1 MPMID
6 YLETGNLPQDKKQ
19 ARELVLSKEL
29 FTMEDDVLYHV
40 ERDKS
45 LRFVLP
51 SSDRQKLFDEA
62 HSGKFAGHLREAK
75 IHSELARH
83 YWWPGMRVDITSWC
97 RACLPCA
104 TRSVGKSIRPPLTP
118 IPVGGPCDRVGVDV
132 LQLPKTSHGNRYA
145 VVFVDYFTKWPE
157 VYATRDQSAPT
168 IAKLLVEEVI
178 SRHGVPRQLV
188 SDRGASFLSRLM
200 LEVCS
205 VMGIKKINTSAYHP
219 QTDGL
224 VERFNRTLTD
234 MLAKT
239 VAPGVEW
246 DDRLPYVLFAYRVT
260 QQASTGESPFF
271 LLYGHDPQLPSE
283 VAFTPPVNRE
293 NVHLDDYKSSMLRAM
308 REAWELAQRTL
319 EKAQKR
325 QKHQHD
331 KNARNAEFQVGDR
344 GFTFMLGLS

>member
-1 MPMID
+1 MATDMQLCLLTINFD
-6 YLETGNLPQDKKQ
+6 QM
-19 ARELVLSKEL
+19 ARSI
-29 FTMEDDVLYHV
+29 YH
-40 ERDKS
+40 
-45 LRFVLP
+45 
-51 SSDRQKLFDEA
+51 Q
-62 HSGKFAGHLREAK
+62 G
-75 IHSELARH
+75 
-83 YWWPGMRVDITSWC
+83 
-97 RACLPCA
+97 
-104 TRSVGKSIRPPLTP
+104 
-118 IPVGGPCDRVGVDV
+118 PVCTNNC
-132 LQLPKTSHGNRYA
+132 KA
-145 VVFVDYFTKWPE
+145 
-157 VYATRDQSAPT
+157 
-168 IAKLLVEEVI
+168 EEVI
-178 SRHGVPRQLV
+178 SRHGVPRQLL
-188 SDRGASFLSRLM
+188 SDRGAAFQSRLM

-219 QTDGL
+219 LTDGL

-260 QQASTGESPFF
+260 QQAYTGESPFF

-283 VAFTPPVNRE
+283 VALTPPVSRE
-293 NVHLDDYKSSMLRAM
+293 NVHLDDYKSSMLCAM

-344 GFTFMLGLS
+344 VFTFMPGLKSGPDYKLSCPYRGPYRIVELYPNGADLCPVDCPRMKEIRVALNLLRRCPAEISTGHEMQEPCPDHLSTTDATAQESTGSGIGSTAVVRNEPVDDQRSIARDDDTDPPSVLDPHISPWKGRLRRKESISGTN